1 MAHIKAKDTVKV
13 ISGSD
18 KGRQGKVIRVNVED
32 GTALVERVNF
42 VKRHSQAGG
51 KVGQQGGIIEK
62 EAPIPLSKLVLVC
75 PKCSKA
81 TRTGVKELGDGARV
95 RYCKKC
101 LEQIDT

>member
-42 VKRHSQAGG
+42 VKRHSRAGG

-62 EAPIPLSKLVLVC
+62 EAPFPLSKLVLVC